1 MFRRQHLLVSLSVAL
16 VTSILVIGCKED
28 TQATPRVTF
37 DSSIAAGKHSSTEC
51 TQKGAW
57 FSIGSFG
64 NPGLGEKPSDDP
76 ENRELIDPVR
86 PVDDGAQDQQGTASV
101 SCSVVEAG
109 DGFDI
114 ALSAQL
120 TGATGGS
127 VIVTGRVLRGVNSPN
142 ITAALTRKGET
153 YSGAKNC
160 MITFDPAQGHAVAG
174 GRIWALLD
182 CPDAEAPSQQR
193 ICATKAQMRF
203 ENCAQ

>member
-16 VTSILVIGCKED
+16 IMSILVIGCKED

-37 DSSIAAGKHSSTEC
+37 ESRIALGTHSPTEC
-51 TQKGAW
+51 TQKGTW
-57 FSIGSFG
+57 FTIGSFG
-64 NPGLGEKPSDDP
+64 NPGLGRENPDDP
-76 ENRELIDPVR
+76 ASPLKEPVR
-86 PVDDGAQDQQGTASV
+86 PIDDGAQDQQGTASV

-109 DGFDI
+109 DGFDV

-127 VIVTGRVLRGVNSPN
+127 VIVTGRVLRNVNSPN

-153 YSGAKNC
+153 YAGKTCN
-160 MITFDPAQGHAVAG
+160 ITFDPAQGHAVAG

-193 ICATKAQMRF
+193 ICATNAQLRF